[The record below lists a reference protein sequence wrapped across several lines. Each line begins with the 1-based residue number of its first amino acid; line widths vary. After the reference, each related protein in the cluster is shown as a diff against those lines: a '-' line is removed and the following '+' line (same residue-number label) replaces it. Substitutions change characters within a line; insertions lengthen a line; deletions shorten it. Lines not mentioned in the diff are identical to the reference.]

1 ILDDGMTAMPDV
13 FSVAMINV
21 PGFDPSSLSDNVTTL
36 IVRGGIFSMTTIVV
50 TIFCGYAFAGIVEVA
65 GCLDKILSAFSK
77 MIESTW
83 KLIGVTILGSI
94 IVFTAGVASISII
107 MVGVLLQDA
116 YAKQGLHAKNL
127 SRTLEDSGTML

>member
-1 ILDDGMTAMPDV
+1 V
-13 FSVAMINV
+13 INV
-21 PGFDPSSLSDNVTTL
+21 PEFDTSSLSDNVTTL

-94 IVFTAGVASISII
+94 IIVFTAGVASISII
-107 MVGVLLQDA
+107 MVGVLLQAA
-116 YAKQGLHAKNL
+116 YAKQWLQPKDL
-127 SRTLEDSGTML
+127 SRTSVDSVTVVLPCVP